1 MTDFPPFR
9 LDSEN
14 QCLWR
19 DTERITLT
27 PKAFFLL
34 QYLVERAGRLVTHS
48 ELLESLWPN
57 SFVQPEVLKTQILD
71 IRHALGDDARAPRFI
86 ETQPRRGY
94 RFIAPIENAAASEPV
109 SRPGPEAS
117 IAVLPFVNL
126 GGARQ
131 NEYFGDGL
139 AEDVINELAKIPG
152 LKVIARTSA
161 FAFKGRTQDIRRIAE
176 VLGVANVLEGS
187 FRSEGDRLRIVA
199 QLISA
204 SDGNHLWSGRFD
216 RAFTDVLTIQ
226 DEIAQAIADALRTK
240 LRGPGERRP
249 SSSEAYRAYLEG
261 RYFVQ
266 QVTPQAIDHALQCYE
281 RAIKLDPGYALP
293 HSGLALQ
300 AYYRVLYLA
309 QRPNELAPAALASLG
324 RALQLDPE
332 SAQSHVVRG
341 VFSAF
346 YEYNWNDADDHF
358 VKALQMDPASPM
370 VRVAR
375 ALWFL
380 VPTRRLPEALAE
392 IKIGVTLDPFSP
404 AVRISELWVLYT
416 LRTPEAVDKARSLIR
431 LFPSLPICR
440 FVAGLTLLRNNLI
453 DEAATTVEAGLS
465 VAPGDVFLLGVMALV
480 RSRQGRIA
488 DVDNIRNELDRRA
501 SERYIPFLPR
511 SFIAEASGDC
521 ALSHQLLDQAVNER
535 EPLAVIALADQCGDE
550 VRRPGSDSLLR
561 KMNLV

>member
-1 MTDFPPFR
+1 MTEFPPFR
-9 LDSEN
+9 LDSKN

-19 DTERITLT
+19 DGKRISLT
-27 PKAFFLL
+27 PKAFSMLE
-34 QYLVERAGRLVTHS
+34 YLVERAGLLVTHGD
-48 ELLESLWPN
+48 LLTALWPD
-57 SFVQPEVLKTQILD
+57 SFVQPDVLKSHILD
-71 IRHALGDDARAPRFI
+71 IRHALGDDAKQPSFI

-94 RFIAPIENAAASEPV
+94 RFIAPVETTAASQLA

-126 GGARQ
+126 GGAGQ

-161 FAFKGRTQDIRRIAE
+161 FAFKGRTQDIRQIAE
-176 VLGVANVLEGS
+176 ILGVANVLEGS

-216 RAFTDVLTIQ
+216 RALTDVLTIQ
-226 DEIAQAIADALRTK
+226 DEIAQSIADAMRTS

-249 SSSEAYRAYLEG
+249 CSSEAYRAYLEG

-266 QVTPQAIDHALQCYE
+266 QVTPQAIDHALECYE
-281 RAIKLDPGYALP
+281 RAIQLDPGYALP

-300 AYYRVLYLA
+300 AYYRALYLA

-358 VKALQMDPASPM
+358 AKAIRMDPGSPM

-375 ALWFL
+375 ALWLL

-392 IKIGVTLDPFSP
+392 TKIGVNLDPLSP
-404 AVRISELWVLYT
+404 AVRITELWVLYT
-416 LRTPEAVDKARSLIR
+416 LRTPEAVDKARSLTQ

-440 FVAGLTLLRNNLI
+440 FMAGLTLLRHNLV
-453 DEAATTVEAGLS
+453 DEAATTIKAGLQI
-465 VAPGDVFLLGVMALV
+465 APGDVFLLGVMALV
-480 RSRQGRIA
+480 LSRKGRNA
-488 DVDNIRNELDRRA
+488 DVNNIRNDLDRRA
-501 SERYIPFLPR
+501 REQYIPFLPR
-511 SFIAEASGDC
+511 SFVALASCDVEL
-521 ALSHQLLDQAVNER
+521 AHKLLEQAMQER
-535 EPLAVIALADQCGDE
+535 EPLAVITLADQRADQ
-550 VRRPGSDSLLR
+550 VPHPGSESLLR

>member
-1 MTDFPPFR
+1 MTEFPPFR

-34 QYLVERAGRLVTHS
+34 KYLVERAGRLVTHT
-48 ELLESLWPN
+48 ELLESLWPD

-71 IRHALGDDARAPRFI
+71 IRHALGDDAKAPRFI

-94 RFIAPIENAAASEPV
+94 RFIAAIENVAASEPA

-126 GGARQ
+126 GGAGQ

-176 VLGVANVLEGS
+176 ILGVANILEGS
-187 FRSEGDRLRIVA
+187 FRCEGDRLRIMA

-216 RAFTDVLTIQ
+216 RAVTDVLTIQ

-266 QVTPQAIDHALQCYE
+266 QVTPQAIDHALECYE
-281 RAIKLDPGYALP
+281 RAIQLDPGYALP

-309 QRPNELAPAALASLG
+309 QRPNELAPAALAALG

-392 IKIGVTLDPFSP
+392 IKIGVTLDPLSP

-416 LRTPEAVDKARSLIR
+416 LRTPEAVDKARSLIQ

-440 FVAGLTLLRNNLI
+440 FVAGLTLLRHNLI
-453 DEAATTVEAGLS
+453 DEAATTLEAGLS
-465 VAPGDVFLLGVMALV
+465 VTPGDVFLLGVMALV
-480 RSRQGRIA
+480 RSRQGRVA
-488 DVDNIRNELDRRA
+488 DVDNIRDDLDRRA
-501 SERYIPFLPR
+501 SERHIPFLPR
-511 SFIAEASGDC
+511 SFVAEASGNG
-521 ALSHQLLDQAVNER
+521 ALAHKLLDQAVNER
-535 EPLAVIALADQCGDE
+535 EPIAVIAVADQYADE
-550 VRRPGSDSLLR
+550 VCRPGSDSLLR
-561 KMNLV
+561 KMNLL